1 MTGATDGPATLI
13 DRLYTV
19 PDSGGGVVGEE
30 EEEEEGEAHRRY
42 KRELMKYRRTAKV
55 VKSYPIIVVLC
66 ASLLVNWPRLCILC
80 TRNTVERL
88 LVTSRHSIGCVVY
101 VGCAMYVVCM

>member
-19 PDSGGGVVGEE
+19 PGSGGVVEE
-30 EEEEEGEAHRRY
+30 KEEEEGEAHRRY

-55 VKSYPIIVVLC
+55 VKLYPVVLC
-66 ASLLVNWPRLCILC
+66 ASLLVNWSRWCILC

-101 VGCAMYVVCM
+101 V